1 MCNGLISPNADHIWI
16 AGIDKKVLFKN
27 YPSMSDII
35 GEIEFSIR
43 QEENIMLFS
52 RFRCQ
57 GCGWDMKRLVPRY
70 VMEIKC
76 PICGNTSQ
84 KQMTTLTKEN

>member
-1 MCNGLISPNADHIWI
+1 
-16 AGIDKKVLFKN
+16 
-27 YPSMSDII
+27 
-35 GEIEFSIR
+35 
-43 QEENIMLFS
+43 
-52 RFRCQ
+52 
-57 GCGWDMKRLVPRY
+57 MKRLVPRY